1 MDLSAEET
9 KLLTKVR
16 EVGNYFV
23 PSQEVR
29 MVQRLIE
36 AGKLRRVDRYHV
48 EAVGK

>member
-1 MDLSAEET
+1 MSDEEK
-9 KLLTKVR
+9 KLIDRVR

-29 MVQRLIE
+29 VVQRLIE